1 MEADVLKTLPS
12 EKQVQTDGQTGK
24 TVWQMTQG
32 DAVNCSC
39 YQEVEAFT
47 ADEQYVIFSSNRTGN
62 FQLYRAHLESG
73 ELGQLSD
80 VADYRPISFGMARNG
95 REALY
100 TAGWRVYAVDVAT
113 GQDRVVIDFEGKIPS
128 TPSGAPVALSG
139 NDDRVVVAYDSGND
153 KTMLAFGF
161 VATGE
166 FHEIYEWDGKLSHA
180 QICPG
185 DSNLVTFDPGPD
197 TQNDMSLPMEK
208 RARTW
213 VLDVEKGE
221 SRPFLTMPYGF
232 RATHEYWDF
241 AGDRLYFHRKSVPGT
256 IPGAICS
263 INRAGDDWQEHF
275 ISTERRLGHSSIDRG
290 NSFIISDVQCEG
302 DNELWRIDLK
312 TGKGEVLCWPNTS
325 YIQDQTIHV
334 HPSISAPGNYID
346 FTSDRCGTSDVFVF
360 PLNQ

>member
-1 MEADVLKTLPS
+1 MLKTLPS

-24 TVWQMTQG
+24 TVWQMTYG

-73 ELGQLSD
+73 ELGQLSE
-80 VADYRPISFGMARNG
+80 VEDYRPISFGMARNG

-128 TPSGAPVALSG
+128 PPSGAPVALSG
-139 NDDRVVVAYDSGND
+139 NDDRVVVAYESGKD
-153 KTMLAFGF
+153 KTILAFGF

-166 FHEIYEWDGKLSHA
+166 FHEIYEWNGKLSHA

-197 TQNDMSLPMEK
+197 TQNDMTLPMEK

-213 VLDVEKGE
+213 ILDVAKGE

-263 INRAGDDWQEHF
+263 INRAGEDWQEHF
-275 ISTERRLGHSSIDRG
+275 ISTERR
-290 NSFIISDVQCEG
+290 V
-302 DNELWRIDLK
+302 
-312 TGKGEVLCWPNTS
+312 GKECRSRWSP
-325 YIQDQTIHV
+325 YH
-334 HPSISAPGNYID
+334 
-346 FTSDRCGTSDVFVF
+346 
-360 PLNQ
+360 

>member
-1 MEADVLKTLPS
+1 MLKTLPS
-12 EKQVQTDGQTGK
+12 EKQVQVDEQTGK

-47 ADEQYVIFSSNRTGN
+47 LDEQYVIFSSNRTGN
-62 FQLYRAHLESG
+62 FQLYRADLESG
-73 ELGQLSD
+73 ALGQLSD
-80 VADYRPISFGMARNG
+80 VADYREISFGMARNG

-113 GQDRVVIDFEGKIPS
+113 GEDRVVIDFEGKIPNP
-128 TPSGAPVALSG
+128 PSGAPVALSG
-139 NDDRVVVAYDSGND
+139 NGDRVVVAYASGD
-153 KTMLAFGF
+153 EKTMLAFGF
-161 VATGE
+161 VETGE
-166 FHEIYEWDGKLSHA
+166 FHEVYEWNGKLSHA

-213 VLDVEKGE
+213 VLDVAKGE
-221 SRPFLTMPYGF
+221 ARPFLTMPYGF

-241 AGDRLYFHRKSVPGT
+241 EGDRLYFHRKTVPGVV
-256 IPGAICS
+256 PGAICS
-263 INRAGDDWQEHF
+263 INREGEDWQDHF
-275 ISTERRLGHSSIDRG
+275 VSTERRLGHSSIDRG

-325 YIQDQTIHV
+325 YVQDQTIHV
-334 HPSISAPGNYID
+334 HPSISPPGNYVD
-346 FTSDRCGTSDVFVF
+346 FTSDRCGSSDVFVF